1 MTTPRTTR
9 ERSAWPGEEH
19 YAGALAALPM
29 QTHRRVRRLIMLG
42 PPSHTWHDVRRG
54 ARPLRGIDDSVWRA
68 WMSPTVASPSQIG
81 ERCAASGIDIVV
93 LGDRRFPAALVGD
106 PAGPAVLF
114 VRGDTSHL
122 SRRRVGVVG
131 TRTATAGARRFA
143 RELGRA
149 LADHGVCVVSG
160 LARGI
165 DVESH
170 AGALAAESRGAA
182 GPAAVVAS
190 GPDVVYPREHAGI
203 WGDVCARG
211 VLISEF
217 APGVQPEPHRFPLR
231 NRILASL
238 SEVLVV
244 VESRRTGGS
253 MTTVREAMKRD
264 ITVMAVPG
272 SPSNHA
278 SEGTNELLRDGCA
291 PVTGAED
298 VLMALGLDTRRAGSW
313 CDARTPPEGDE
324 QNVMIALSNGPRTI
338 EEVAIAS
345 SLSVLR
351 TAVLLGR
358 LESKGWVAHAQGW
371 WEALTR

>member
-1 MTTPRTTR
+1 MTFPRDIND
-9 ERSAWPGEEH
+9 RSVGSGEDL

-29 QTHRRVRRLIMLG
+29 QTPRRVRRLMALG
-42 PPSHTWHDVRRG
+42 PPSHTWHAIRRG
-54 ARPLRGIDDSVWRA
+54 VRPLHGIDESVWRA
-68 WMSPTVASPSQIG
+68 WTSPAVASPAQIG

-93 LGDRRFPAALVGD
+93 LGEPRFPGALVGD

-114 VRGDTSHL
+114 VRGCTSHL

-143 RELGRA
+143 RELGRS

-170 AGALAAESRGAA
+170 AGALDAVSPDAG

-190 GPDVVYPREHAGI
+190 GPDVVYPREHSGI
-203 WGDVCARG
+203 WEEVCDRG
-211 VLISEF
+211 VLISEV
-217 APGVQPEPHRFPLR
+217 APGAQPEPHRFPLR

-272 SPSNHA
+272 APSNHA

-291 PVTGAED
+291 PVTCAED
-298 VLMALGLDTRRAGSW
+298 VLVALGLDTRRTASW
-313 CDARTPPEGDE
+313 CDTRIPPEGDE
-324 QNVMIALSNGPRTI
+324 QDVIITLSNGPRTI
-338 EEVAIAS
+338 EEVAMAS